1 MNRRITTLLIAA
13 LALRL
18 TSPVLADSAPAAQAT
33 GHPYDPCEM
42 VSQQDIASAAGVAAN
57 QVLTP
62 KSPTTNECV
71 WAVGNKT
78 GVPGQQFALTVQTVG
93 QLQQAHGMARIGV
106 LLQAVQSIPG
116 VPVPNNP
123 VVTRAF
129 ADAQVVVGLG
139 DKAGWKSGTLS
150 VLKNETLFQV
160 NAVGQTTDADSLKAA
175 TSIAKVALNN
185 LPVQ

>member
-1 MNRRITTLLIAA
+1 LGRRQQGRRARAA
-13 LALRL
+13 IC
-18 TSPVLADSAPAAQAT
+18 ADGADGRPTA
-33 GHPYDPCEM
+33 
-42 VSQQDIASAAGVAAN
+42 ASARDG
-57 QVLTP
+57 
-62 KSPTTNECV
+62 
-71 WAVGNKT
+71 
-78 GVPGQQFALTVQTVG
+78 
-93 QLQQAHGMARIGV
+93 RIGV

-185 LPVQ
+185 IPVQ